1 MPRMC
6 HDERFRNLWIKDL
19 PLALDYISDHP
30 RYVGKSHFQ
39 TTLDDKS
46 GYDDD
51 VALSEDSAMVF
62 GLDWQG
68 LYFVF
73 RTIPFGWNA
82 SLFLYHTIGL
92 TATSFVRSLRVP
104 CSQYFDDR
112 HVGQLSVSRKS
123 LLSPYPWSNFE
134 IAEAAVFICAA
145 FLFSLGY
152 FLGLCNSTLN
162 PSRTAKFLGF
172 LVNSELCAFILP
184 VDKKEKFSLLRG
196 HILSNRAVS
205 IRTLQRLAGKITSFC
220 IAVPDL
226 ETGCSVPSMRIP

>member
-1 MPRMC
+1 MIHLTSLCPVLLKHPCREC
-6 HDERFRNLWIKDL
+6 VTSKLFLNLWIKDL

-46 GYDDD
+46 GYDD

-73 RTIPFGWNA
+73 RTIHFGWNA

-92 TATSFVRSLRVP
+92 TPTSFVRSLRVP

-112 HVGQLSVSRKS
+112 HVEQLSVSRRS
-123 LLSPYPWSNFE
+123 LLSP
-134 IAEAAVFICAA
+134 
-145 FLFSLGY
+145 
-152 FLGLCNSTLN
+152 
-162 PSRTAKFLGF
+162 
-172 LVNSELCAFILP
+172 
-184 VDKKEKFSLLRG
+184 
-196 HILSNRAVS
+196 
-205 IRTLQRLAGKITSFC
+205 
-220 IAVPDL
+220 
-226 ETGCSVPSMRIP
+226 